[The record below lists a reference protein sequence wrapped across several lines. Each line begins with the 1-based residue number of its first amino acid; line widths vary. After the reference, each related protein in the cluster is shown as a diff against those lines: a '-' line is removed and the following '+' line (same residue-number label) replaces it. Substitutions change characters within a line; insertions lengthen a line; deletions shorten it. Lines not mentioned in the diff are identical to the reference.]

1 MAATNLPTPEEL
13 REAIK
18 LVEDPEIGIS
28 IVELG
33 LIYDID
39 VSPEGNVNVNMTLT
53 SPFCPIGPLLTEQVK
68 TIAEETP
75 GVKSATVTLV
85 WTPPWDP
92 KKMASEEAKDM
103 LGIW

>member
-1 MAATNLPTPEEL
+1 MGSQKTVTPDEI

-18 LVEDPEIGIS
+18 VVEDPELGIS

-33 LIYDID
+33 LVYDITNVD
-39 VSPEGNVNVNMTLT
+39 GNVHISMTLT
-53 SPFCPIGPLLTEQVK
+53 SPFCPIGPMLTSQVEV
-68 TIAEETP
+68 IALDLP
-75 GVKSATVTLV
+75 GVKDVKVDLV

-92 KKMASEEAKDM
+92 RTMASDEAKDL